1 MSVPTSTSTSTA
13 TATGSVRPVRSVLA
27 GAAACGALLLGAVV
41 AAPSVASAAPEPPAA
56 PVASAAPAAS
66 PVSVTVDPVGLIA
79 PDGRRVT
86 LSGTYRCTDASGPV
100 LVGSSVRQEPA
111 VTRYGVGGTRAQC
124 DGRTHR
130 WENTGSVPSDAL
142 KAGAAD
148 VEVTL
153 VELRPVGGLPL
164 PLFHASLRQDI
175 TLDRG

>member
-1 MSVPTSTSTSTA
+1 PGADRGRGRRGAVH
-13 TATGSVRPVRSVLA
+13 VRSV
-27 GAAACGALLLGAVV
+27 
-41 AAPSVASAAPEPPAA
+41 
-56 PVASAAPAAS
+56 
-66 PVSVTVDPVGLIA
+66 TVRGRGQRLCRPGLIA

>member
-1 MSVPTSTSTSTA
+1 MSVPTSTSATA
-13 TATGSVRPVRSVLA
+13 TATASGPVRPVRSVLA

-56 PVASAAPAAS
+56 PAAS
-66 PVSVTVDPVGLIA
+66 PASVTVDPVGLIA

-111 VTRYGVGGTRAQC
+111 VTRYGIGGTQAQC

-142 KAGAAD
+142 EAGAAD

-153 VELRPVGGLPL
+153 VELSPVGGLPL